1 VEAITTARALEAII
15 LGGVAELRRQVRAE
29 VEAGLERG
37 AAPEWHDVRHW
48 RQEPD
53 PPEGGPVWVWDGRS
67 LGLGRFYG
75 TVLDLIWSEVPAMRA
90 ADVKAWAAFE
100 RPAPPVEVT

>member
-1 VEAITTARALEAII
+1 MTDERVNAALETVI
-15 LGGVAELRRQVRAE
+15 LRGLDGLRDEIRAELERERA
-29 VEAGLERG
+29 
-37 AAPEWHDVRHW
+37 AAPQWHDVRHW

-53 PPEGGPVWVWDGRS
+53 PPEGGPVWVWDGRG
-67 LGLGRFYG
+67 LGLGRFHG

-90 ADVKAWAAFE
+90 ADVKAWARFE